1 MHKHMGRIRFDF
13 AVTVSIICIIATF
26 LLHSLRQMQN
36 GVDKMIHDAELNN
49 LRLSLAESWVHRQVT
64 YQTVDTKNL
73 VNTNPMRLIN
83 EPPKN
88 YIGEKTTRPVNK
100 YKVWYFDIN
109 KKELVYV
116 YSSNEEARYVLV
128 SHVQGA
134 ETSPLSIGGL
144 DLLTASNR

>member
-1 MHKHMGRIRFDF
+1 MGRIRFDF